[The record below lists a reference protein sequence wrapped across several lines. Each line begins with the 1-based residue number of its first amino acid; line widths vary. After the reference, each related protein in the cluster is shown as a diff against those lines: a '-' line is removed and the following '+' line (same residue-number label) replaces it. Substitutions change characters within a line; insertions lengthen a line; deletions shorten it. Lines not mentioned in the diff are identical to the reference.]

1 MIPIPAIDLKDGKV
15 VRLFQGDFKAEK
27 IYSEKAEDIARR
39 FEEEGASRIHV
50 VDLDGAL
57 KGEPKN
63 IKTIERILNAVRT
76 PVEVGGGIRSL
87 QTAARYLAMG
97 AGWVIF
103 GTQACL
109 DRGFIKEL
117 VSELKEKAII
127 GVDAR
132 DGLIATD
139 GWTKVTK
146 INAVQ
151 FIKEFEKLGGQ
162 TVIYTDISKDGALS
176 GLNIKEIKN
185 ASEAV
190 NLDLIASGGVS
201 SLKDLEAL
209 MKLKKKNIRGVVI
222 GKALYENKFTLKEAI
237 QVCSQNV

>member
-1 MIPIPAIDLKDGKV
+1 MIAIPAIDLKEGKV
-15 VRLFQGDFKAEK
+15 VRLLQGDFKEEK
-27 IYSEKAEDIARR
+27 VYFEKPEEAAKH
-39 FEEEGASRIHV
+39 FEAEGAARIHV

-57 KGEPKN
+57 KGRPKN
-63 IKTIERILNAVRT
+63 IKSVEKILKAVRV
-76 PVEVGGGIRSL
+76 PVELGGGLRNL
-87 QTAARYLAMG
+87 QTAAGYLAMG
-97 AGWVIF
+97 VRWVIF

-117 VSELKEKAII
+117 VSEFKEKAIV

-132 DGLIATD
+132 DGFIATD

-146 INAVQ
+146 IGAVE

-176 GLNIKEIKN
+176 GPNLKEIRN
-185 ASEAV
+185 VSEAV
-190 NLDLIASGGVS
+190 GLDVIASGGVS

-209 MKLKKKNIRGVVI
+209 IGLKKKNIKGVVI

-237 QVCSQNV
+237 QACSQNV

>member
-15 VRLFQGDFKAEK
+15 VRLFQGDFKEQKVYFEK
-27 IYSEKAEDIARR
+27 PEEAAKH
-39 FEEEGASRIHV
+39 FETEGASRIHV

-57 KGEPKN
+57 KGRPKN
-63 IKTIERILNAVRT
+63 TPSVEKILKAVRV
-76 PVEVGGGIRSL
+76 PVELGGGIRDL
-87 QTAARYLAMG
+87 NTAAGYLAMG
-97 AGWVIF
+97 VQWVVF

-117 VSELKEKAII
+117 VFEFKEKAIV

-132 DGLIATD
+132 DGFVATD
-139 GWTKVTK
+139 GWTKITK
-146 INAVQ
+146 INAVE
-151 FIKEFEKLGGQ
+151 FIREFEKLGGQ

-176 GLNIKEIKN
+176 GPNIKEIRN
-185 ASEAV
+185 VSEAV

-209 MKLKKKNIRGVVI
+209 KGLKKDNIKGVVI